1 MPDARADYAGTG
13 VSYYMIFFRKKGT
26 EGRGAPTAVSGGALF
41 RLFAEK
47 RGNEEETRGAF
58 GRCKAA

>member
-13 VSYYMIFFRKKGT
+13 VSYYIFFALKR
-26 EGRGAPTAVSGGALF
+26 APGGGGPPPAAGGGALF
-41 RLFAEK
+41 RLFAGK

-58 GRCKAA
+58 GRSKAA